1 MNGAVRRGGRG
12 KRGGCRG
19 ERRGGGGGGGTFD
32 AESRSLITSKR
43 RSIARGAN
51 PGISFEPSIVCV
63 LPEPD
68 WPYAKMQTLYPS
80 STEVISSA
88 ESLNTCSCV
97 DFGP

>member
-1 MNGAVRRGGRG
+1 MGRCGAGEGRRVAVGGV
-12 KRGGCRG
+12 GGL
-19 ERRGGGGGGGTFD
+19 GGGGTFD

>member
-12 KRGGCRG
+12 KGGGCRG
-19 ERRGGGGGGGTFD
+19 ERRGGVSGGTFD

-63 LPEPD
+63 FPDPD
-68 WPYAKMQTLYPS
+68 WPYAKMQTL
-80 STEVISSA
+80 
-88 ESLNTCSCV
+88 
-97 DFGP
+97 

>member
-1 MNGAVRRGGRG
+1 MNTSCCAWGGREAEGEWGGAARG
-12 KRGGCRG
+12 KGEARRVPRGAP
-19 ERRGGGGGGGTFD
+19 GGGGGGTFD

-68 WPYAKMQTLYPS
+68 WPYAKMQTL
-80 STEVISSA
+80 
-88 ESLNTCSCV
+88 
-97 DFGP
+97 

>member
-12 KRGGCRG
+12 GRERGS
-19 ERRGGGGGGGTFD
+19 GGLGGGGTFD

-68 WPYAKMQTLYPS
+68 WPYL
-80 STEVISSA
+80 
-88 ESLNTCSCV
+88 
-97 DFGP
+97 